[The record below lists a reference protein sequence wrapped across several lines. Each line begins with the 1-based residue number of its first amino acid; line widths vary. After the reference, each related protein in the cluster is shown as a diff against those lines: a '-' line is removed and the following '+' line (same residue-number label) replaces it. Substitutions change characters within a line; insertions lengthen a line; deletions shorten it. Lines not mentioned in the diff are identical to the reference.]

1 MDKHTMI
8 NKSLLRLLW
17 NHRFRRFP
25 GGWKASGHSRV
36 VKKATA
42 DKLIADGLARDMG
55 DDLVLTPQGRTEIS
69 VSTE

>member
-1 MDKHTMI
+1 MI

-36 VKKATA
+36 IKKATA
-42 DKLIADGLARDMG
+42 DKLIADGMARDMG
-55 DDLVLTPQGRTEIS
+55 DNLVLTPDARAAINVATE
-69 VSTE
+69 